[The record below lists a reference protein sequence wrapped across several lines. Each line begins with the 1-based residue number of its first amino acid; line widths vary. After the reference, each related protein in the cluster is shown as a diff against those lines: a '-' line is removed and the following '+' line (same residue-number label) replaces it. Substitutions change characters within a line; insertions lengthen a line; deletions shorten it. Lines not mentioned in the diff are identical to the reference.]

1 MQGTLTLRDRAV
13 LCFKNEVTCR
23 DVAYHQ
29 ITVVTAQRYRAVA
42 VDDAGG
48 GLRKIVGHVQ
58 YRTVA
63 TIESTSVGQ
72 GQAADACG
80 SRHIQDADVGRRGST
95 TRIAECVEALSS
107 FPSSSYCG
115 TGNRDAA
122 VTGRADIA
130 NVDGATTVVEG
141 DAFHDIDAIRRG
153 MR

>member
-58 YRTVA
+58 Y
-63 TIESTSVGQ
+63 
-72 GQAADACG
+72 
-80 SRHIQDADVGRRGST
+80 ADVGRRGST

-130 NVDGATTVVEG
+130 NVDGATTDAQVGTVVEG